1 MPIVHMSDM
10 LSVVYSPS
18 HLVKLLSYLGA
29 FHLFT
34 YASIGGGGFNTD
46 AYKCPQGGR
55 GGLNM
60 TKNTILYACLL
71 KMLHYLKHLRID
83 HTSVE
88 FTLLNAYF
96 ISSKNKSDKN
106 DFKFIFP

>member
-1 MPIVHMSDM
+1 MPIVHMSDI

-55 GGLNM
+55 GGSEHDKKYDFVRMFIEN
-60 TKNTILYACLL
+60 A
-71 KMLHYLKHLRID
+71 
-83 HTSVE
+83 
-88 FTLLNAYF
+88 TLSETFKDRPHQRGIHSAQCKFYF
-96 ISSKNKSDKN
+96 
-106 DFKFIFP
+106 FKK